1 MIFRSAHAAMA
12 TAAESYVSDVVGCP
26 VNAPGAGGP
35 FDPD

>member
-1 MIFRSAHAAMA
+1 ME
-12 TAAESYVSDVVGCP
+12 TAAENYVLDVVGCP